1 MRTPAQLGR
10 KAGADDAGR
19 QLALLP
25 EPPFS
30 PTWPHPATLA
40 ERCLGIFLRG
50 HSLTHPQFE
59 AITFSWRLAA
69 VVNELR
75 ELGWPIVAADIPA
88 PTPECSD
95 RIIARYRLTPE
106 VIAQAM
112 LLRRGHHA

>member
-1 MRTPAQLGR
+1 MKAPARRER
-10 KAGADDAGR
+10 KAGAADAR
-19 QLALLP
+19 KQLALLP

-30 PTWPHPATLA
+30 PTWPHTATLA
-40 ERCLGIFLRG
+40 HRSLELFLRG

-75 ELGWPIVAADIPA
+75 ELGWPIVSTDISA
-88 PTPECSD
+88 PTPECPD
-95 RIIARYRLTPE
+95 RVIARYGLTSE

-112 LLRRGHHA
+112 LLRRSRGA